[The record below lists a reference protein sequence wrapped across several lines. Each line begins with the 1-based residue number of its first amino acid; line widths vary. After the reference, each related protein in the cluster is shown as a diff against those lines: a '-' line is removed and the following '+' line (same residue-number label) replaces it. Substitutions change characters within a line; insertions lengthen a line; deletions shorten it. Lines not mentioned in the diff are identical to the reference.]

1 MDGRDTP
8 RGDGWMLPDM
18 KVEDEW
24 KKRERGMAVRTRH
37 YMKNRAAVYSEVLGV
52 LWMAG
57 GVRGGGL

>member
-1 MDGRDTP
+1 M
-8 RGDGWMLPDM
+8 PDM